1 MARNSRSVAYGHDGS
16 TAYLTDQYANGS
28 GGGGSVGVYLLSRVK
43 PHLPPWLGWAGT
55 GLAGAL
61 GSLRWEASAG
71 AGVGLTL
78 ASVALTG
85 ATWWAGKST
94 SQQRRLHSAITVAA
108 GSAWVTA
115 ACLAGPT
122 TGPLDDL
129 FLMGGPVVALSWN
142 VRMILRRNDTDPQAG
157 GADKGL
163 LEKVGLARAQIGST
177 KVEPN
182 RVTAPLL
189 LEPGEQTNEDVSKAL
204 ARIASALD
212 LPVSAVRYH
221 PSPDSSRRGELVIVP
236 EDMLAQPAE
245 YEGPSNLG
253 GSIAEPLVIGR
264 YDDGSPLVI
273 WLPGDPEAKRNSTHL
288 LIAGG
293 TGSGKG
299 ETALNLQTE
308 ILSRRDVLLWVSDPK
323 AFQDFA
329 PLRPGMDWSAEGGAD
344 TEVMVEAVKAAIPA
358 RTRWLGAHG
367 YRQWLPAA
375 AQTQTNPAHSCQTG
389 RACGCAGMP
398 FLVAWFEEAAN
409 TLRNLGDDAF
419 TGIAQEARSAGVSLI
434 VSLQRPSYDQMST
447 STRASL
453 PSVIALGC
461 DPRDEGF
468 SLPEAVIDAG
478 AHPGAWGNRRPGYC
492 YVVSPGIPE
501 DRYPSPGRTFAF
513 PARTVTL
520 MEQLA
525 AWALRE
531 GATADPVTAG
541 AVAAVAG
548 RAYAGRTAPESA
560 PAPVPVAGGPRLT
573 AVQGDTTMN
582 DGHEQG
588 RGYGLLVDPEDAG
601 IDPEADLPSAEEG
614 DDAPIFGQETGRKPS
629 PQEARRLFADALEE
643 FERAGQMIVGPKDFM
658 DWCDRNNLSRPWV
671 SARLRDAAE
680 EGRLEPTNTT
690 GRWRIVPILTA
701 A

>member
-1 MARNSRSVAYGHDGS
+1 MAYAQDG
-16 TAYLTDQYANGS
+16 TVGYLAPSYATGS
-28 GGGGSVGVYLLSRVK
+28 GGNVGVYLLNRVM

-55 GLAGAL
+55 GMAGAL

-78 ASVALTG
+78 ASVTLTA

-94 SQQRRLHSAITVAA
+94 TQQRRLHSAITVAA

-115 ACLAGPT
+115 ACLAGPL

-142 VRMILRRNDTDPQAG
+142 VRMVLRRNDSDPQG
-157 GADKGL
+157 GGGDKGL
-163 LEKVGLARAQIGST
+163 LEKVGLARAQIGAA

-182 RVTAPLL
+182 RVTAPLS
-189 LEPGEQTNEDVSKAL
+189 LEPGEQTNDDVSKAL

-212 LPVSAVRYH
+212 LPASAVRYH

-273 WLPGDPEAKRNSTHL
+273 WLPGDPEAKRNSTHV

-308 ILSRRDVLLWVSDPK
+308 IFSRRDVLLWVSDPK

-329 PLRPGMDWSAEGGAD
+329 PLRPGMDWSAEGGAE
-344 TEVMVEAVKAAIPA
+344 TEVMVEAVKAVIPA

-375 AQTQTNPAHSCQTG
+375 AQTQTDVDHSCQPG

-434 VSLQRPSYDQMST
+434 VSLQRPSYDQMSP

-461 DPRDEGF
+461 DRRDEGF
-468 SLPEAVIDAG
+468 SLPDEVLAAG

-492 YVVSPGIPE
+492 YVVSGGIPE

-513 PARTVTL
+513 PARAVPL

-531 GATADPVTAG
+531 GATADPVTAA
-541 AVAAVAG
+541 AVTAVAG
-548 RAYAGRTAPESA
+548 RAYTGRTTPDPA
-560 PAPVPVAGGPRLT
+560 PATGSPRLT
-573 AVQGDTTMN
+573 SVQGDHDMN
-582 DGHEQG
+582 DGQG
-588 RGYGLLVDPEDAG
+588 QGHGLLIDPEDTD
-601 IDPEADLPSAEEG
+601 IDPEAELPGDEEG

-629 PQEARRLFADALEE
+629 PEEARLLFAQALED
-643 FERAGQMIVGPKDFM
+643 FETGGQMIVGPRDFM
-658 DWCDRNNLSRPWV
+658 DWCDAHRLSRPWV
-671 SARLRDAAE
+671 SARLKEAAE

>member
-1 MARNSRSVAYGHDGS
+1 MVRNSRSVAYGHDGAA
-16 TAYLTDQYANGS
+16 AYLADPYATGT
-28 GGGGSVGVYLLSRVK
+28 GGGVGVYLLHRVK

-142 VRMILRRNDTDPQAG
+142 VRMVLRRNDTDPQG
-157 GADKGL
+157 GTGDKGL
-163 LEKVGLARAQIGST
+163 LEKVGLARAQIGQT

-182 RVTAPLL
+182 RVTAPLA
-189 LEPGEQTNEDVSKAL
+189 LEPGEQTNDDVSKAL

-253 GSIAEPLVIGR
+253 GSIAQPLVIGR
-264 YDDGSPLVI
+264 YDDGSALVI
-273 WLPGDPEAKRNSTHL
+273 WLPGDPEAKRNSTHV

-299 ETALNLQTE
+299 ETALNLMTE

-323 AFQDFA
+323 SFQDFA

-344 TEVMVEAVKAAIPA
+344 TEVMVEAVKAVIPA

-367 YRQWLPAA
+367 YRQWVPAA
-375 AQTQTNPAHSCQTG
+375 ADTQTDPAHSCQAG

-468 SLPEAVIDAG
+468 SLPESVIDAG

-513 PARTVTL
+513 PARAVPL

-531 GATADPVTAG
+531 GAHADPVTAQT
-541 AVAAVAG
+541 VAAVAG
-548 RAYAGRTAPESA
+548 RAYTGRTTPVPA
-560 PAPVPVAGGPRLT
+560 PAAASPRLT
-573 AVQGDTTMN
+573 AVQGDHDMN
-582 DGHEQG
+582 DGQG
-588 RGYGLLVDPEDAG
+588 QGYGPLVDPEDTG
-601 IDPEADLPSAEEG
+601 IDPQAELPNDQEG

-629 PQEARRLFADALEE
+629 PKEARELFALALEE
-643 FERAGQMIVGPKDFM
+643 FERAGQMIVGPVDFM

-671 SARLRDAAE
+671 SARLKEAAMD
-680 EGRLEPTNTT
+680 GRLEPTNST
-690 GRWRIVPILTA
+690 GRWRIVPTLTA

>member
-1 MARNSRSVAYGHDGS
+1 MARNSRSVAYGHDEAA
-16 TAYLTDQYANGS
+16 AYLADPYATGS
-28 GGGGSVGVYLLSRVK
+28 GGGVGVYLLNRVK

-142 VRMILRRNDTDPQAG
+142 VRMVLRRNDADPQG
-157 GADKGL
+157 SGDKGL
-163 LEKVGLARAQIGST
+163 LEKVGLARAQIGQA

-182 RVTAPLL
+182 RVTAPLA
-189 LEPGEQTNEDVSKAL
+189 LEPGEQTNDDVSKAL

-212 LPVSAVRYH
+212 LPISAVRYH

-253 GSIAEPLVIGR
+253 GSIAQPLVIGR

-273 WLPGDPEAKRNSTHL
+273 WLPGDPEAKRNSTHV

-299 ETALNLQTE
+299 ETALNLMTE

-344 TEVMVEAVKAAIPA
+344 TEVMVEAVKAVIPA

-367 YRQWLPAA
+367 YRQWVPAA
-375 AQTQTNPAHSCQTG
+375 AEAQTDPAHSCQTG

-398 FLVAWFEEAAN
+398 FLVPWFEEAAN

-513 PARTVTL
+513 PARAVPL

-531 GATADPVTAG
+531 GASADPVTAG
-541 AVAAVAG
+541 AVTAVAG
-548 RAYAGRTAPESA
+548 RAYTGRTPA
-560 PAPVPVAGGPRLT
+560 PAAGSPRLT

-582 DGHEQG
+582 DEQG
-588 RGYGLLVDPEDAG
+588 QGYGLLIDPEDAG
-601 IDPEADLPSAEEG
+601 IDPDTELPGDQEG

-629 PQEARRLFADALEE
+629 PDEARELFALALEE
-643 FERAGQMIVGPKDFM
+643 FERAGQMVVGPVDFM
-658 DWCDRNNLSRPWV
+658 DWCDRNNLSRSWV
-671 SARLRDAAE
+671 SKRLKEAAL
-680 EGRLEPTNTT
+680 EGRLEPTNAT
-690 GRWRIVPILTA
+690 GRWRIVPALA
-701 A
+701 AA